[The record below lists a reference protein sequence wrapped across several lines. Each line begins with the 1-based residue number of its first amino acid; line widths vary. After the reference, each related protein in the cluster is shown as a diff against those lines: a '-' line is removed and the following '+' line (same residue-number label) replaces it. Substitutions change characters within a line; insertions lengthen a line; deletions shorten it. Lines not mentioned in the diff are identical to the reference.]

1 MLIVPEPRVGLIVPG
16 SREATCGIGKDI
28 AHPVQ
33 DDSEN
38 HVDVVGVFF
47 VQQFAHLA
55 LYKQWVVTYMLR
67 VGGKAR
73 EGRQDLL
80 KAVAVITGCEHA
92 VFEPWR
98 KPVCVRSSLL

>member
-1 MLIVPEPRVGLIVPG
+1 MLIVPEPRVDLIVPG
-16 SREATCGIGKDI
+16 SREATCGISKDI

-33 DDSEN
+33 DDREN
-38 HVDVVGVFF
+38 HGDVAGVLF

-73 EGRQDLL
+73 LDHQDLL

-98 KPVCVRSSLL
+98 KPVSIHFWLL